1 MLSSWE
7 QRVQTWFREHP
18 MVCLELPDGF
28 FGGWPFDI
36 DLDVTFFARLS
47 SWALVELARDHL
59 LVLREPITATA
70 SKNELVISCPLSF
83 FDFKYGRR
91 TVSVYSPGEARFYR
105 SLGSNYPLAKF
116 TMDKEWKELIEH
128 YFADQTPATAV
139 RQTWMGKLLG
149 MRRAL
154 VRHARLLSATVLSQ
168 WVVLELSGAILL
180 VFRNPKRVKRKR
192 RIELKRRPEG
202 ACDELVITGY
212 TACIYDRVGFE
223 EAPSRPLVFTGGE
236 VRFLGRDLDPK

>member
-7 QRVQTWFREHP
+7 QRVQTWFRENP
-18 MVCLELPDGF
+18 MVCLELPNGF
-28 FGGWPFDI
+28 FGGRAHEI

-47 SWALVELARDHL
+47 SWALVELSRDHL
-59 LVLREPITATA
+59 LVLREPIIATA
-70 SKNELVISCPLSF
+70 SKDELFISCPLSF
-83 FDFKYGRR
+83 FDYKSDRR
-91 TVSVYSPGEARFYR
+91 RLTVYSPGEASFYW
-105 SLGSNYPLAKF
+105 SPGSNYGLAKF
-116 TMDKEWKELIEH
+116 RMKKKWKELIEH

-139 RQTWMGKLLG
+139 LQTWVGKLLG

-168 WVVLELSGAILL
+168 WVVLELSGSILL

-192 RIELKRRPEG
+192 SIKLKRDPQKC
-202 ACDELVITGY
+202 CDELVITGY
-212 TACIYDRVGFE
+212 SACIYDRVGFQ

-236 VRFLGRDLDPK
+236 VRFLGRDLDAE